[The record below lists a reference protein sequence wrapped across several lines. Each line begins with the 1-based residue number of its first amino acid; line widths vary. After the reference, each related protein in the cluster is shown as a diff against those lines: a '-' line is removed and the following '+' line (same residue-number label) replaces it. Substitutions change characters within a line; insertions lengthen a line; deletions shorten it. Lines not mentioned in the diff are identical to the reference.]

1 MPNIAVVITI
11 LSHEVII
18 LCLACPLFF
27 LLSVATLAFYN
38 VLSCTYHNTG
48 KFSIIECIINLAK
61 NKHGDV
67 VSPLEIHNNLKGE

>member
-38 VLSCTYHNTG
+38 VLSCNRQ
-48 KFSIIECIINLAK
+48 IQCIMNLAK